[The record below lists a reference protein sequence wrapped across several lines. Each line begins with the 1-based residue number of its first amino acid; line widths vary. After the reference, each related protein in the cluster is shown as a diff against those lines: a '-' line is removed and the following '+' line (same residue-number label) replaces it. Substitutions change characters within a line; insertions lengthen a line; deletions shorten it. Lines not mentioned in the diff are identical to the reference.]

1 MEIFFYCGDWSECV
15 ARAGDTKYHLVI
27 DNGSQYQNIC
37 VRSCAT
43 LRSVYMCLTLSS
55 CHAILCTSPTEK
67 RLRKIE
73 QQMID
78 AIKENKSFVKDNT
91 EVMYSP
97 SRVVSCVYLHGNLIA
112 TIGTNYVEV
121 YDGGWQTTTTKS
133 RLNALIKGL
142 CNGYTC
148 GVYQHKFE
156 WFVHDENKD
165 DRNVIPFE
173 NGYTFERV

>member
-43 LRSVYMCLTLSS
+43 LRSVYMCLTLPS
-55 CHAILCTSPTEK
+55 CHAILCTSPTEEH
-67 RLRKIE
+67 LRKIE

-112 TIGTNYVEV
+112 VIGSNYVSV
-121 YDGGWQTTTTKS
+121 FDGGWQTNTTKS
-133 RLNALIKGL
+133 RLNALINGL
-142 CNGYTC
+142 TDGYTN
-148 GVYQHKFE
+148 GVYQQDFK
-156 WFVHDENKD
+156 WFVSDKHDNRHEFAD
-165 DRNVIPFE
+165 
-173 NGYTFERV
+173 GHTFERV